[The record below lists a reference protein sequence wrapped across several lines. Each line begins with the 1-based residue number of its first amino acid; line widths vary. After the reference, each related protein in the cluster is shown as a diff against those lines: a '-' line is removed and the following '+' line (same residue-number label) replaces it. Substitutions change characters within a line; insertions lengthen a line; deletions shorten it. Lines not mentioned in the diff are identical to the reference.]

1 MPLYLIRSYSP
12 TFYSFEWSFSIAAL
26 LCCLRLKSRHS
37 NRTSLVVL
45 ATGTLTWAICESLL
59 YLLGTRS
66 NGSSDSGLVS
76 SFVLFGVSIDGSAG
90 GVMASITRGIAE
102 GGVITLLGLIPA
114 DLYRGRHP
122 RDPVLLILLALTFL
136 LYLLT
141 TFAST
146 RKEKDVGGEVDSR
159 REMFL
164 PGSVVTTFL
173 FTTVPVLQI
182 LISKNKAFRRRT
194 LDLLAALTVVGL
206 LTNYQMYVRP
216 NP

>member
-1 MPLYLIRSYSP
+1 
-12 TFYSFEWSFSIAAL
+12 
-26 LCCLRLKSRHS
+26 
-37 NRTSLVVL
+37 
-45 ATGTLTWAICESLL
+45 
-59 YLLGTRS
+59 
-66 NGSSDSGLVS
+66 
-76 SFVLFGVSIDGSAG
+76 
-90 GVMASITRGIAE
+90 MASITRGIAE

-164 PGSVVTTFL
+164 PGSVVTTIL